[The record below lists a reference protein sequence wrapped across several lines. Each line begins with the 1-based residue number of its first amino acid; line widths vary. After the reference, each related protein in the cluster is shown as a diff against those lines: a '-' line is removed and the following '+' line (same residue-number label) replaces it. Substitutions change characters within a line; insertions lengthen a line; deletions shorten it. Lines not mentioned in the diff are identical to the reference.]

1 MYKELIICTV
11 IIIIIVTLDIFL
23 QNSTK
28 NSTTEIEEIL
38 SEIKES
44 VENKDTTKQNDKL
57 NLLDQTWEDKH
68 NKLAYYIEHD
78 ELEKV
83 DSSIVKV
90 RYFLEN
96 GDIPSAI
103 AELETGKFVL
113 KHIEDK
119 YKFNFQ
125 NIF

>member
-23 QNSTK
+23 QNYTK

-44 VENKDTTKQNDKL
+44 VENKDTAKQNDKL

-90 RYFLEN
+90 RHFLEN

>member
-23 QNSTK
+23 QNYTK

-44 VENKDTTKQNDKL
+44 VENKDTAKQNDKL

-96 GDIPSAI
+96 GDIASAI

>member
-23 QNSTK
+23 QNYTK

-44 VENKDTTKQNDKL
+44 VENKDTAKQNDKL

>member
-1 MYKELIICTV
+1 MPNT
-11 IIIIIVTLDIFL
+11 IVV
-23 QNSTK
+23 
-28 NSTTEIEEIL
+28 TEWRDLKIL

-44 VENKDTTKQNDKL
+44 VENKDTAKQNDKL

>member
-57 NLLDQTWEDKH
+57 NLLEQTWEDKH

-90 RYFLEN
+90 RHFLEN

>member
-23 QNSTK
+23 QNYTK

-44 VENKDTTKQNDKL
+44 VENKDTSKQNDKL

>member
-1 MYKELIICTV
+1 MYKELIVCTV
-11 IIIIIVTLDIFL
+11 IIVIIVTLDIFL
-23 QNSTK
+23 QNYTK
-28 NSTTEIEEIL
+28 NSTMEIEERL
-38 SEIKES
+38 SKIKECI
-44 VENKDTTKQNDKL
+44 ENKDMDTQEKE
-57 NLLDQTWEDKH
+57 LDMLDDIWEDKH

-83 DSSIVKV
+83 DSSIVKI

-96 GDIPSAI
+96 GDIPSAV
-103 AELETGKFVL
+103 AELETGKFIL

>member
-57 NLLDQTWEDKH
+57 NLLEQTWEDKH

>member
-23 QNSTK
+23 QNYTKTSTM
-28 NSTTEIEEIL
+28 EIEELL

-44 VENKDTTKQNDKL
+44 IENKDTDSQKDKL
-57 NLLDQTWEDKH
+57 NELDKTWEEKH

-78 ELEKV
+78 ELENV

>member
-38 SEIKES
+38 SEIKET

-57 NLLDQTWEDKH
+57 NLLEQTWEDKH

-78 ELEKV
+78 ELKKV

>member
-1 MYKELIICTV
+1 MYKELIVCTV
-11 IIIIIVTLDIFL
+11 IIVIIVTLDIFL
-23 QNSTK
+23 QNYTK
-28 NSTTEIEEIL
+28 NSTMEIEARL
-38 SEIKES
+38 SKIKECI
-44 VENKDTTKQNDKL
+44 ENKDMDTQEKE
-57 NLLDQTWEDKH
+57 LDMLDNIWEDKH

-83 DSSIVKV
+83 DSSIVKI

-96 GDIPSAI
+96 GDIPSAV
-103 AELETGKFVL
+103 AELETGKFIL

>member
-23 QNSTK
+23 QNYTK

-90 RYFLEN
+90 RHFLEN

>member
-44 VENKDTTKQNDKL
+44 VENKDTAKQNDKL
-57 NLLDQTWEDKH
+57 NLLEQTWEDKH

-90 RYFLEN
+90 RHFLEN

>member
-23 QNSTK
+23 QNYTK

-57 NLLDQTWEDKH
+57 NLLEQTWEDKH

-90 RYFLEN
+90 RHFLEN

>member
-23 QNSTK
+23 QNYTK

-57 NLLDQTWEDKH
+57 NLLEQTWEDKH

>member
-23 QNSTK
+23 QNYTK

-44 VENKDTTKQNDKL
+44 VENKDTSKQNDKL

-96 GDIPSAI
+96 GDIASAI

>member
-44 VENKDTTKQNDKL
+44 IENKDTTKQNDKL
-57 NLLDQTWEDKH
+57 NLLEQTWEDKH

>member
-57 NLLDQTWEDKH
+57 NLLEQTWEDKH

-90 RYFLEN
+90 RHFLEN

-119 YKFNFQ
+119 YRFNFQ

>member
-23 QNSTK
+23 QNYTKTSTM
-28 NSTTEIEEIL
+28 EIEKLL

-44 VENKDTTKQNDKL
+44 IENKDLDSQKNKL
-57 NLLDQTWEDKH
+57 NILDQTWEKKH
-68 NKLAYYIEHD
+68 NRLAYYIEHD

-103 AELETGKFVL
+103 AELETGKFIL

>member
-1 MYKELIICTV
+1 MYKELIVCTV
-11 IIIIIVTLDIFL
+11 IIVIIVTLDIFL
-23 QNSTK
+23 QNYTK
-28 NSTTEIEEIL
+28 NSTMEIEERL
-38 SEIKES
+38 SKIKECI
-44 VENKDTTKQNDKL
+44 ENKDMDTQEKE
-57 NLLDQTWEDKH
+57 LDMLDNIWEDKH

-83 DSSIVKV
+83 DSSIVKI

-96 GDIPSAI
+96 GDIPSAV
-103 AELETGKFVL
+103 AELETGKFIL

>member
-57 NLLDQTWEDKH
+57 NLLEQTWEDKH

-90 RYFLEN
+90 RHFLEN

-103 AELETGKFVL
+103 AEL
-113 KHIEDK
+113 IEI
-119 YKFNFQ
+119 Y
-125 NIF
+125 

>member
-44 VENKDTTKQNDKL
+44 VENKDTAKQNDKL

-90 RYFLEN
+90 RHFLEN

>member
-1 MYKELIICTV
+1 MLIS
-11 IIIIIVTLDIFL
+11 IFYL
-23 QNSTK
+23 INCQ
-28 NSTTEIEEIL
+28 IP
-38 SEIKES
+38 
-44 VENKDTTKQNDKL
+44 
-57 NLLDQTWEDKH
+57 
-68 NKLAYYIEHD
+68 
-78 ELEKV
+78 
-83 DSSIVKV
+83 
-90 RYFLEN
+90 EN

>member
-57 NLLDQTWEDKH
+57 NLLEQTWEDKH

-90 RYFLEN
+90 RYFSEN

-119 YKFNFQ
+119 YKFIFQ

>member
-23 QNSTK
+23 QNYTK

-57 NLLDQTWEDKH
+57 NLLEQTWEDKH

-96 GDIPSAI
+96 GDIASAI

>member
-23 QNSTK
+23 QNYTKTSTM
-28 NSTTEIEEIL
+28 EIEELL

-44 VENKDTTKQNDKL
+44 IENKDTDSQKDKL
-57 NLLDQTWEDKH
+57 NELDKTWEEKH

>member
-23 QNSTK
+23 QNYTKTSTM
-28 NSTTEIEEIL
+28 EIEKLL

-44 VENKDTTKQNDKL
+44 IENKDLDSQKNKL
-57 NLLDQTWEDKH
+57 NMLDQTWEKKH
-68 NKLAYYIEHD
+68 NRLAYYIEHD

-113 KHIEDK
+113 NHIEDK

>member
-57 NLLDQTWEDKH
+57 NLLEQTWEDKH

-96 GDIPSAI
+96 GDIASAI

>member
-44 VENKDTTKQNDKL
+44 VENKDTAKQNDKL